1 MAREAVPAPRGVLK
15 AYVEQLLYDVARY
28 ERECELKVKQDA
40 FLDAYSAW
48 RKTSHPV
55 LRLQVEDLARD
66 LERLDPTFHFTWP
79 RDLPAPGQAGMSYAH
94 A

>member
-1 MAREAVPAPRGVLK
+1 MTRESLPAPKGVLK

-28 ERECELKVKQDA
+28 ERECLLAAKQDA

-48 RKTSHPV
+48 RKTPHPV

-66 LERLDPTFHFTWP
+66 LERLDPTFHFAWP
-79 RDLPAPGQAGMSYAH
+79 REMSYAH